1 MNTFSIVVVF
11 RNQIQRLTN
20 VMNKKNVTQFEQSMN
35 IYLFDE
41 IDNEYIEN
49 FVDRIVIVENT
60 KFFIFDIFD
69 VRVSFN
75 NVKQFVNEISIKM
88 IS

>member
-1 MNTFSIVVVF
+1 MN
-11 RNQIQRLTN
+11 R
-20 VMNKKNVTQFEQSMN
+20 KNVTQSKQSMN
-35 IYLFDE
+35 IHLFDE

-49 FVDRIVIVENT
+49 FVDRVVIVKNA

-69 VRVSFN
+69 VRVSLN
-75 NVKQFVNEISIKM
+75 IVKQFVNEISIKM

>member
-1 MNTFSIVVVF
+1 M
-11 RNQIQRLTN
+11 RR
-20 VMNKKNVTQFEQSMN
+20 KNITHSRQSMSSH
-35 IYLFDE
+35 LLDE

-49 FVDRIVIVENT
+49 FVDRVMIVENA
-60 KFFIFDIFD
+60 KFLIFDIFD
-69 VRVSFN
+69 TRVSLN